1 MSKGDSYCV
10 KLNFFFLYQLE
21 AAKNNYNILEL
32 PNIGKC

>member
-10 KLNFFFLYQLE
+10 KLNFFLYQLK
-21 AAKNNYNILEL
+21 AAKNNYNILQL